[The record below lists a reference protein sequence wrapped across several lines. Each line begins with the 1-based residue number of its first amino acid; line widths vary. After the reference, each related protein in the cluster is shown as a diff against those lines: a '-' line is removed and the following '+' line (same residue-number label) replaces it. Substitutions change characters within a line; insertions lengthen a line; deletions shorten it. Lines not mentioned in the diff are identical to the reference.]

1 MLILLRLLKTLRK
14 RMRRQQLQRR
24 GPLPPRLLLRLLL
37 LVKRVAVRKVAVRKV
52 AVRKVVVR
60 RVAVRRVGFL
70 SPALQEQPAI
80 RLLVV

>member
-37 LVKRVAVRKVAVRKV
+37 LVKRVAVRKV
-52 AVRKVVVR
+52 VVR

>member
-52 AVRKVVVR
+52 VVR